1 MKVFLM
7 KFGAVVSVG
16 GTSKQSVKVF
26 PTKIIFSTSLRK
38 LRYTVFTILY
48 DRYHTLQ

>member
-7 KFGAVVSVG
+7 KFGAVASVG

-26 PTKIIFSTSLRK
+26 SAKIIFSISLQK
-38 LRYTVFTILY
+38 LCP
-48 DRYHTLQ
+48 

>member
-1 MKVFLM
+1 MIVFLM

-26 PTKIIFSTSLRK
+26 SAKIIFSTN
-38 LRYTVFTILY
+38 
-48 DRYHTLQ
+48 LQ